1 MNIKVKAAG
10 ITAGLIIAALAAVE
24 LLKLVTANLTREQ
37 VAGVFAWI
45 SICAIAFCMY
55 KLVLLHLETRNIKD

>member
-10 ITAGLIIAALAAVE
+10 ITAGLIISAIAALE
-24 LLKLVTANLTREQ
+24 LLKLATANLTRAQ
-37 VAGVFAWI
+37 LADVFAWI
-45 SICAIAFCMY
+45 SICALAFCMY